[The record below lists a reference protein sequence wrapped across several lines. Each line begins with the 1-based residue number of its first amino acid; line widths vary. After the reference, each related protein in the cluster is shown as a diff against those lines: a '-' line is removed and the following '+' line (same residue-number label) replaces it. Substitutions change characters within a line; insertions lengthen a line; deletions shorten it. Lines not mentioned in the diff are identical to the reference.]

1 MPGRN
6 NPVVALQQL
15 AATLGSR
22 LLQQSA
28 RSQGFS
34 QLSISLLP
42 GQQHLQLARG
52 CALSQQRALVTI
64 DVVNNQVDRALK
76 TLKRKVVEEGL
87 PKQWKAHEVGGR
99 RVLPL
104 LQLRRK
110 SGCGRTCFAPL

>member
-1 MPGRN
+1 M
-6 NPVVALQQL
+6 ALQQL

-87 PKQWKAHEVGGR
+87 PKQWKAHEVGGWR
-99 RVLPL
+99 ECTSFARASQLAWVLAYL
-104 LQLRRK
+104 LCAGAARLY
-110 SGCGRTCFAPL
+110 